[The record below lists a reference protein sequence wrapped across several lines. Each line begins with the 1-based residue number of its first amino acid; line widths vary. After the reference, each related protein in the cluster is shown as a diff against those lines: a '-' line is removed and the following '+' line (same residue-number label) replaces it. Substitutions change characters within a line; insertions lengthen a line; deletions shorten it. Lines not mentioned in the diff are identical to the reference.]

1 MYCAVCCCVSQAPS
15 SGSAARRSR
24 QRFTSRCH
32 VADVAQAVLADMQ
45 RRVQQQQQPHE
56 APDAAA
62 GSPLL
67 SRSHG
72 DQGDAAF
79 VDIINVVDDEPAPR
93 TEVEAYAR
101 QLLGHAADEGSCSSD
116 AGQSEG
122 LVDSKP
128 ASHLEGRQQ
137 SKPRRSEPLEDKRV
151 RNTKLKQ
158 LLHMQ
163 LGRQLLAPTFR
174 EGLTMSLEVPAPFH
188 QADLACLYGLPL
200 PANSADRLPG

>member
-1 MYCAVCCCVSQAPS
+1 MSQAPS

-45 RRVQQQQQPHE
+45 RRVQQQQQQPHE

-62 GSPLL
+62 GSPLPGQ
-67 SRSHG
+67 R
-72 DQGDAAF
+72 DAAF

-93 TEVEAYAR
+93 AEVEAYAR
-101 QLLGHAADEGSCSSD
+101 QLLGHAADEGSCSSA

-122 LVDSKP
+122 SIGSTP
-128 ASHLEGRQQ
+128 ASRPEGHG
-137 SKPRRSEPLEDKRV
+137 SKPRRSDPLEEKRV

-158 LLHMQ
+158 LLHTQ
-163 LGRQLLAPTFR
+163 LGAQLLAPTFR
-174 EGLTMSLEVPAPFH
+174 EGLAMSLEVPAPFH
-188 QADLACLYGLPL
+188 QADLACLYDLPH
-200 PANSADRLPG
+200 PADSAGRLSG